1 MSSFG
6 GSIKLTGESEYRKA
20 LKSITDNLTLLS
32 SELKVATSEYSKN
45 DTSTENLAK
54 QNEILNKR
62 LEEQNKRLAEAKK
75 MLHEAETAENSNIQT
90 VQKWEKAVN
99 DAQAE
104 VNKTSRTIEQNTKII
119 DENEKAVDDLGK
131 QVEKAGNGGY
141 TVFKNILSNLGTQVI
156 NGVIDGLKSL
166 ASAVVNVG
174 KQAIQS
180 YAEYEQLIGGVE
192 TLFKDSANVVVGY
205 ANNAYKTAGLSA
217 NAYMETV
224 TSFSASLLQS
234 LGQDTAK
241 ASRYADQ
248 AIIDMSDNANKMG
261 TDMAQIQSAYQGF
274 AKQNYTML
282 DNLKLGYGGTK
293 EEMARLIED
302 ANKVKEANGGMA
314 DLTISSF
321 ADIVEAIHII
331 QTEMGI
337 TGTTAKEA
345 STTISGSVN
354 AMKSAWSNLLTGI
367 ADENADFGQLV
378 TNFVDS
384 LMTVS
389 GNLLPRIE
397 QVIIGMGELAT
408 SLISTIVPE
417 IISTIPSFIESAIPS
432 LITAVQSA
440 IESIIAV
447 LPQILTAIQGILP
460 QLLGAIVSM
469 LPLLVQAGI
478 SIILSLVAGIG
489 QSLPQLVPAIVEAVL
504 TIVETLFD
512 NYDLMIDTG
521 IQLIIGL
528 AEGLIDAIPI
538 LIDNIDVII
547 EKLISAVIN
556 YYPKM
561 ISTGLQLII
570 QLGAGLISA
579 IPQVV
584 LMIPQIITGIIN
596 GFKSGIGQFAN
607 VGIDMLKGLWNGMWS
622 WAGNLYGKIK
632 DLCNN
637 IVDKFKSAF
646 GIHSPSTVFADQIG
660 DNLAL
665 GLGEGFEK
673 TMKDVSADMTDAVP
687 TDFNIS
693 TPSGATGISSGFAF
707 GDLVDAF
714 KQALTEVNIVLDD
727 EVAGKF
733 VTDTVER
740 VVYS

>member
-1 MSSFG
+1 M
-6 GSIKLTGESEYRKA
+6 
-20 LKSITDNLTLLS
+20 
-32 SELKVATSEYSKN
+32 
-45 DTSTENLAK
+45 
-54 QNEILNKR
+54 
-62 LEEQNKRLAEAKK
+62 
-75 MLHEAETAENSNIQT
+75 
-90 VQKWEKAVN
+90 
-99 DAQAE
+99 
-104 VNKTSRTIEQNTKII
+104 
-119 DENEKAVDDLGK
+119 
-131 QVEKAGNGGY
+131 
-141 TVFKNILSNLGTQVI
+141 
-156 NGVIDGLKSL
+156 
-166 ASAVVNVG
+166 
-174 KQAIQS
+174 
-180 YAEYEQLIGGVE
+180 IGGVE
-192 TLFKDSANVVVGY
+192 TLFKDSASVVVGY

-241 ASRYADQ
+241 ASKYADQ

-261 TDMAQIQSAYQGF
+261 TDMSMIQSAYQGF

-314 DLTISSF
+314 DLTLSSF

-389 GNLLPRIE
+389 DNLLPRIQ

-417 IISTIPSFIESAIPS
+417 IINMIPPFIESAIPS

-440 IESIIAV
+440 IESIVAV
-447 LPQILTAIQGILP
+447 LPQILTAIKAILP
-460 QLLGAIVSM
+460 QLLNAIISM
-469 LPLLVQAGI
+469 LPLLLQAGI
-478 SIILSLVAGIG
+478 DIITSLVAGIG
-489 QSLPQLVPAIVEAVL
+489 QALPQLVPAIVEAVMKM
-504 TIVETLFD
+504 VETLFD
-512 NYDLMIDTG
+512 NYDLMIDAG
-521 IQLIIGL
+521 IQLLIGL

-538 LIDNIDVII
+538 LVDNIDVII
-547 EKLISAVIN
+547 EKLISAIIN
-556 YYPKM
+556 YIPKL
-561 ISTGLQLII
+561 ISTGFQLII

-579 IPQVV
+579 IPQIVM
-584 LMIPQIITGIIN
+584 MIPQIITGIVN
-596 GFKSGIGQFAN
+596 GFKSGIGEFAN

-646 GIHSPSTVFADQIG
+646 GIHSPSKVFADQIG

-665 GLGEGFEK
+665 GIGEGFEK
-673 TMKDVSADMTDAVP
+673 TMGEVSQDMVNSVP
-687 TDFNIS
+687 TDFNID
-693 TPSGATGISSGFAF
+693 TPSGSTGISSGFAF
-707 GDLVDAF
+707 ADLVDAF